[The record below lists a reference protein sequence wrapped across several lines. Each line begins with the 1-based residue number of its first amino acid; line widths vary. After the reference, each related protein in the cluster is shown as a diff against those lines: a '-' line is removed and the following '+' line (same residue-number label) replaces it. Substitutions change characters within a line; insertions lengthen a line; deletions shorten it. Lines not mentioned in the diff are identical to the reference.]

1 MMNNILELKEKLKK
15 GTISYFD
22 LSSKEAEEV
31 KKALEEEIAQSKV
44 EIEDIKNKIKQEK
57 TNLKNN

>member
-1 MMNNILELKEKLKK
+1 MMNNILELKEKLKE

-22 LSSKEAEEV
+22 LSEKEAEEV
-31 KKALEEEIAQSKV
+31 KKALEEEIVQSKV
-44 EIEDIKNKIKQEK
+44 EIEEIKNKIKQEK

>member
-22 LSSKEAEEV
+22 LSEKEAEEV
-31 KKALEEEIAQSKV
+31 KKALEEEIAQSKI
-44 EIEDIKNKIKQEK
+44 EIEEIKDKIKQEK
-57 TNLKNN
+57 NSLKNS

>member
-22 LSSKEAEEV
+22 LSEKEAEEV
-31 KKALEEEIAQSKV
+31 KKALEEEVAQSKI
-44 EIEDIKNKIKQEK
+44 EIEEIKDKIKQEK
-57 TNLKNN
+57 NSLKNS

>member
-22 LSSKEAEEV
+22 LSEKEAEEV
-31 KKALEEEIAQSKV
+31 KKSLEEEIAQSKI
-44 EIEDIKNKIKQEK
+44 EIEEIKDKIKQEK
-57 TNLKNN
+57 NSLKNN

>member
-22 LSSKEAEEV
+22 LSSEEAEEV
-31 KKALEEEIAQSKV
+31 KKALEEEITESRK
-44 EIEDIKNKIKQEK
+44 EIEEIKDKIKQEK
-57 TNLKNN
+57 NSFKNS

>member
-1 MMNNILELKEKLKK
+1 MMNNILELKEKLKE

-22 LSSKEAEEV
+22 LSEKEAEEV